1 MWMWKRLPTQ
11 THVLAQRTC
20 ISPYHGSE
28 EGKGRDLWLPER
40 GLKIN
45 KTEIK
50 INMFYFYSQW
60 ATWSLSSGFADYVLT

>member
-11 THVLAQRTC
+11 TQVTAQCTHVSTPTTALRR
-20 ISPYHGSE
+20 
-28 EGKGRDLWLPER
+28 GRVNPPNV

-50 INMFYFYSQW
+50 INILLLLAVGYMVPTRFLNAPMTQ
-60 ATWSLSSGFADYVLT
+60 